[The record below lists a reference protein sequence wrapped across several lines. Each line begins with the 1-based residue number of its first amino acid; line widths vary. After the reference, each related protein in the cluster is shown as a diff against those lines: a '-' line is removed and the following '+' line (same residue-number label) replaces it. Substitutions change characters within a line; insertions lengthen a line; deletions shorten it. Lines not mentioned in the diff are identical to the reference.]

1 MITSMKTS
9 NHQPTLSTIRMV
21 EQKIRKRQYFKNKYQ
36 LFVNLPRQ
44 VMYPTLALILEYLEE
59 SNKIVFDK
67 DGSIV
72 WIFKDSGKIKK
83 PLKDSKPI
91 SKCQK

>member
-1 MITSMKTS
+1 MKTS

-21 EQKIRKRQYFKNKYQ
+21 EEKIRKRQYFKNKYQ

-59 SNKIVFDK
+59 SNKIVFKK
-67 DGSIV
+67 DGSFV
-72 WIFKDSGKIKK
+72 WTFKGSRNSKK
-83 PLKDSKPI
+83 APKGSNATSKR
-91 SKCQK
+91 